1 MPETPETGSE
11 LLDFVRGLASKNTLN
26 VEEDL
31 GYGYVRLRITEA
43 ESRQARQD
51 IRCVEDVAVELVRNS
66 RDAGAERI
74 YVASRREKG
83 RWRRL
88 TVLDEGSGIPRPV
101 QARIFESRVTS
112 KVDEVL
118 TDSHGIHGRGMALFS
133 IRRAVESIELVRSG
147 EGQGTIFKVLVDLHR
162 LPERKDQSTWP
173 AISLED
179 GAMVATGPHNVLR
192 SLVELTFDVSAPT
205 IYLGSNAEVLA
216 TLFAHSREL
225 ARRGREDID
234 PGRPLWED
242 LHAIREGRELAHYA
256 AESLGLEVSERNAF
270 RILEEDIGPL
280 LPLNELSLR
289 RSGIEQPSVP
299 GGEDG
304 ELVSPRETYRTT
316 RRFSR
321 SDLDDLAAEVLEAA
335 GKMGDRYFLKPG
347 RCRVQRSGKRL
358 VISVY
363 FDEE

>member
-1 MPETPETGSE
+1 M
-11 LLDFVRGLASKNTLN
+11 
-26 VEEDL
+26 
-31 GYGYVRLRITEA
+31 
-43 ESRQARQD
+43 
-51 IRCVEDVAVELVRNS
+51 
-66 RDAGAERI
+66 
-74 YVASRREKG
+74 ASRREKG

-147 EGQGTIFKVLVDLHR
+147 EGRGTIFKVLVDLHR

-173 AISLED
+173 TISLED

-192 SLVELTFDVSAPT
+192 SLVELTFDESAPS

-225 ARRGREDID
+225 ARRGRD
-234 PGRPLWED
+234 GRSTRDVPSGRTCTPS
-242 LHAIREGRELAHYA
+242 ARER
-256 AESLGLEVSERNAF
+256 SWPITPPSPLGLEVSERNAF

-304 ELVSPRETYRTT
+304 ERVAPRETYRTT

-335 GKMGDRYFLKPG
+335 GKMGDKYFLKPG